1 MAHELNE
8 AEDLKLW
15 PPAIE
20 KLFIDIMVEEQA
32 KGNMKTGVF
41 KKRTWTKIRN
51 ELDVRANRCFVMQ
64 QLRQNLIGSEQNTR
78 PCIRIYE
85 ILEWAGILRQTRLLP
100 VMKFGRMYLWLVF
113 YLYNCI
119 SSLFLVFAIY
129 YGTCVSHIYVACW

>member
-51 ELDVRANRCFVMQ
+51 ELNARANRCFVMQ
-64 QLRQNLIGSEQNTR
+64 QLETKFNRLRTKHET
-78 PCIRIYE
+78 IYQD
-85 ILEWAGILRQTRLLP
+85 LRQTRLLP

>member
-32 KGNMKTGVF
+32 KGNMKSGVF

-51 ELDVRANRCFVMQ
+51 ELNARANRCFVMQ
-64 QLRQNLIGSEQNTR
+64 QLETKFNRLRTKHETIYQDLRNTGMGWDFKTNTV
-78 PCIRIYE
+78 IASDE
-85 ILEWAGILRQTRLLP
+85 VWAD
-100 VMKFGRMYLWLVF
+100 VLVV
-113 YLYNCI
+113 
-119 SSLFLVFAIY
+119 SVLFVQL
-129 YGTCVSHIYVACW
+129 H